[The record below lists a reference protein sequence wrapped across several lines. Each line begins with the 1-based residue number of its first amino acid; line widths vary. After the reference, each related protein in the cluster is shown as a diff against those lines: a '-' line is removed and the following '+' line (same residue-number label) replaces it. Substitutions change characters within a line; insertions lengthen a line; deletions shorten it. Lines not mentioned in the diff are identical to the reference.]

1 MEKIENVICI
11 QGNEMA
17 AQGAKDRRVGLIG
30 IGLVGTALAE
40 NLLAA
45 GYEVIGFAP
54 SPASREKLARL
65 GGRAVESP
73 AHVAAEA
80 ARIILSLP
88 DAAVVEQVILGPG
101 GLLGGSAR
109 PLVILDTTTGEPEKS
124 EALARL
130 LAAQGIQI
138 LDAPISGSSQ
148 QIRQRQGVVLVG
160 GDRAAYE
167 ACLDLVRTLAERFY
181 YLGGPGAGSRAKLA
195 SNLILGLNRLVLAE
209 GLVFAERLG
218 LDLAAFLAM
227 LKMTPAYSCAVD
239 VKGQKMLQGDF
250 APHSKVS
257 QHHKDLRIILEYADR
272 AGQELPLA
280 ALHARLL
287 EELMAGGEGDLDTS
301 AVLLALRRLRRGG
314 SVG

>member
-1 MEKIENVICI
+1 
-11 QGNEMA
+11 MA
-17 AQGAKDRRVGLIG
+17 AQGSTDRRVGLIG

-54 SPASREKLARL
+54 SATSREKLARL

-73 AHVAAEA
+73 AYVADEA

-88 DAAVVEQVILGPG
+88 DAAVVEQVVLGPG
-101 GLLGGSAR
+101 GILSGSAR

-148 QIRQRQGVVLVG
+148 QIRQRLGVVLVG

-181 YLGGPGAGSRAKLA
+181 LLGGPGAGSRAKLA
-195 SNLILGLNRLVLAE
+195 SNLILGLNRLALAE

-239 VKGQKMLQGDF
+239 VKGQKMLLGDF
-250 APHSKVS
+250 TPHSKVN

-272 AGQELPLA
+272 AGQKLPLA
-280 ALHARLL
+280 ALHKQLL
-287 EELMAGGEGDLDTS
+287 EELMARGEGDLDTS
-301 AVLLALRRLRRGG
+301 AVLLALRRLQRGRLAE
-314 SVG
+314 